1 MQHRRLDEL
10 LFEAEDLLRT
20 IHDGVLGKR
29 LLFGIDDLLDRTRAE
44 VEGRFFA
51 VEDVVL
57 FVVRQRLEA
66 VVVVGL
72 GALGG
77 WLFCVEI
84 VLVFVGIIKTQP

>member
-1 MQHRRLDEL
+1 
-10 LFEAEDLLRT
+10 
-20 IHDGVLGKR
+20 VLVVHA
-29 LLFGIDDLLDRTRAE
+29 LLDDARAE
-44 VEGRFFA
+44 VVGGPFA
-51 VEDVVL
+51 VEDVAL